1 MDFIVSKVVM
11 SITALLVVSILAGLL
26 SPDKFAD
33 LDTDLVRVLDD
44 LSSIVG
50 RIAMSASEVTITW
63 AVPFLA
69 TGGEVLVTVH
79 HSILTGNSD
88 GQCVRMQPIFELH
101 TWPYDG
107 SMLNTSAIHA
117 LDNSSEDVEC
127 HSGQKFKICTAS
139 VQFENGAR
147 LLLFLSRAF

>member
-11 SITALLVVSILAGLL
+11 SITALLVVSILAGLV
-26 SPDKFAD
+26 SPDKLVD

-50 RIAMSASEVTITW
+50 RTAMSASEVTITW
-63 AVPFLA
+63 AVPFLT

-79 HSILTGNSD
+79 HSILSGSS
-88 GQCVRMQPIFELH
+88 GSQRVRVQPIFELH
-101 TWPYDG
+101 TWSYDG
-107 SMLNTSAIHA
+107 SMLSTSTIHT

-127 HSGQKFKICTAS
+127 RSGQKFTICTAS
-139 VQFENGAR
+139 VLFENGSR